1 MGKINQRLERLLVKS
16 GFPGPDVRILVRN
29 QIYVS
34 LGTSLVVMLITFFSR
49 WSFAYLAGAVLAFV
63 NFWALAR
70 IAQYLVHSQK
80 SAPFKLFV
88 IFIGKMTLS
97 GLALY
102 WLIGVERVPHG
113 GLILGLGTVVINLTA
128 TGLVQMG
135 QKRPS

>member
-34 LGTSLVVMLITFFSR
+34 LGTSLVIMLITLFSR
-49 WSFAYLAGAVLAFV
+49 WSLAYLAGAVLALV

-70 IAQYLVHSQK
+70 IVQPLVYNQK
-80 SAPFKLFV
+80 SAPFLLFV
-88 IFIGKMTLS
+88 IFMGKMTLS

-102 WLIGVERVPHG
+102 WLIGVERVPHW
-113 GLILGLGTVVINLTA
+113 GLISGLGTVVINITA
-128 TGLVQMG
+128 TGLIQMG